1 MKLNLRQSDVSAS
14 RKGCTYYGLGA
25 GSSLPHWLVVRQVIG
40 LSGKIIP
47 AGIRDF
53 WCMEFLVPGRLYY
66 FTIKSREIN
75 PLSPNSDQHQ
85 ICPGKINV
93 YSIPEVMRIKDTTTQ
108 DEFS

>member
-75 PLSPNSDQHQ
+75 PLSRLTV
-85 ICPGKINV
+85 I
-93 YSIPEVMRIKDTTTQ
+93 SIKFLLVKLMFIQSLR
-108 DEFS
+108 S

>member
-1 MKLNLRQSDVSAS
+1 MSAS

-25 GSSLPHWLVVRQVIG
+25 SSSLPPWLVVRQVIG
-40 LSGKIIP
+40 LSGKIIS
-47 AGIRDF
+47 AGIRDL
-53 WCMEFLVPGRLYY
+53 WCMGLLVPGRVYY

-85 ICPGKINV
+85 IFLGKINV
-93 YSIPEVMRIKDTTTQ
+93 YSIPEVMRIKDTITQ

>member
-1 MKLNLRQSDVSAS
+1 MSAS

-25 GSSLPHWLVVRQVIG
+25 SSSLPPWLVVRQVIG

-47 AGIRDF
+47 AGIRDL
-53 WCMEFLVPGRLYY
+53 WCMGLLVPGRLYY

-85 ICPGKINV
+85 ISPGKINA
-93 YSIPEVMRIKDTTTQ
+93 YSTPEVIRIKDMITQ
-108 DEFS
+108 SEFS